1 MTDAA
6 LRPISLDLRDHVAVV
21 TGAAQG
27 IGRGC
32 ALMLAAHGAVVI
44 VADRNGDLAA
54 EVAAEATAAGYRAEG
69 MALDVADESQV
80 AAAFAG
86 ITLRHG
92 RVSALVNAAG
102 VISPNVSAEEAEGA
116 DFDRVIA
123 VNLKGTMLCGKHA
136 ARQMIGRGGGRIV
149 NIASQAAL
157 LSLPH
162 QSVYTASKGGVVA
175 LTRSQA
181 IDWAEHGINVN
192 CICPTFIRTPMAQPM
207 LDDPAVMRA
216 VRKRIP
222 LGRVG
227 EPEDIGAVALFL
239 ISEMSSL
246 MTGQIL
252 AVDGGWSAGEPGLD
266 L

>member
-1 MTDAA
+1 MSDPDSR
-6 LRPISLDLRDHVAVV
+6 LISLDLAGRVAIV

-27 IGRGC
+27 IGRAC
-32 ALMLAAHGAVVI
+32 ALLLAAHGAQVI
-44 VADRNGDLAA
+44 ALDRNAEAAAATAALAEGRA
-54 EVAAEATAAGYRAEG
+54 EPCAIDIIDETAIAAAFDEVAAR
-69 MALDVADESQV
+69 L
-80 AAAFAG
+80 
-86 ITLRHG
+86 G
-92 RVSALVNAAG
+92 RIDILVNAAG
-102 VISPNVSAEEAEGA
+102 VISPNVSAELAEAA

-123 VNLKGTMLCGKHA
+123 VNLRGTLLCGKHA
-136 ARQMIGRGGGRIV
+136 ARHMLAGGGGRIV

>member
-1 MTDAA
+1 MQEATPRA
-6 LRPISLDLRDHVAVV
+6 ISLDLSGTVAVV

-27 IGRGC
+27 IGRAC
-32 ALMLAAHGAVVI
+32 ALLLAAHGATTI
-44 VADRNGDLAA
+44 VADRNGALADS
-54 EVAAEATAAGYRAEG
+54 VAAGAVADGFKAEG
-69 MALDVADESQV
+69 LALDVADEAQV
-80 AAAFAG
+80 AASFAA
-86 ITLRHG
+86 IVQRHG
-92 RVSALVNAAG
+92 QIDALVNAAG
-102 VISPNVSAEEAEGA
+102 VISPNVSAEEAEA
-116 DFDRVIA
+116 DDFDRVIA

-136 ARQMIGRGGGRIV
+136 ARAMIGRGGGRIV

-162 QSVYTASKGGVVA
+162 QSLYTASKGGVVA

-181 IDWAEHGINVN
+181 IDWAPHGINVN
-192 CICPTFIRTPMAQPM
+192 CLCPTFIRTPMAQPM

-216 VRKRIP
+216 VKKRIP

-227 EPEDIGAVALFL
+227 EPVDIAGVALFL

>member
-1 MTDAA
+1 MLGNYMNADGQRGGAPGFRISSVNKLTDTKSADNQMTLLHYIVQLVEAKVPEA
-6 LRPISLDLRDHVAVV
+6 LNLKQQLADL
-21 TGAAQG
+21 
-27 IGRGC
+27 
-32 ALMLAAHGAVVI
+32 
-44 VADRNGDLAA
+44 
-54 EVAAEATAAGYRAEG
+54 
-69 MALDVADESQV
+69 
-80 AAAFAG
+80 
-86 ITLRHG
+86 
-92 RVSALVNAAG
+92 
-102 VISPNVSAEEAEGA
+102 AEEAEA
-116 DFDRVIA
+116 EDFDRVIA

-136 ARQMIGRGGGRIV
+136 ARRMIGHGGGRVV

-157 LSLPH
+157 LSLPR
-162 QSVYTASKGGVVA
+162 QSLYTASKGGVVA

-216 VRKRIP
+216 VTRRIP

-227 EPEDIGAVALFL
+227 EPRDIAATALFL

-246 MTGQIL
+246 MTGQTL
-252 AVDGGWSAGEPGLD
+252 AVDGGWSAGEPALP